1 MWSPVAGGNP
11 NPCALHDRRGVVLA
25 AEPLPGGTRV
35 WGAIRWAFIP
45 GRWESGES
53 IDRSMRL
60 PAISS
65 SINGWKSIDQWAL
78 GKHRLARMEV
88 LSRRCE
94 SICDDDVA
102 STIGTVCISSRRA
115 SKIFFLCKPING
127 KDNSN
132 STLLYTEIFIQF
144 RHGRNVQTAESKID
158 HDHRAHM
165 AATSQHM
172 VTPPLPSPNHTTHH
186 NSCCSPT
193 LPDFYSTTTAVS
205 LYVFIGCGS
214 SKIHAE
220 TPDPHGFSMTSSK
233 KKGGQTHMLFTRSAS
248 RLHHAS
254 WRSAHSQV
262 ANGLLGKEDKPLD

>member
-132 STLLYTEIFIQF
+132 STLLYTEIFYP
-144 RHGRNVQTAESKID
+144 VQAWSECSEDQTAAESKSD
-158 HDHRAHM
+158 HDHRA
-165 AATSQHM
+165 HM
-172 VTPPLPSPNHTTHH
+172 VTPPLPSPNH
-186 NSCCSPT
+186 
-193 LPDFYSTTTAVS
+193 
-205 LYVFIGCGS
+205 
-214 SKIHAE
+214 
-220 TPDPHGFSMTSSK
+220 
-233 KKGGQTHMLFTRSAS
+233 
-248 RLHHAS
+248 
-254 WRSAHSQV
+254 
-262 ANGLLGKEDKPLD
+262 